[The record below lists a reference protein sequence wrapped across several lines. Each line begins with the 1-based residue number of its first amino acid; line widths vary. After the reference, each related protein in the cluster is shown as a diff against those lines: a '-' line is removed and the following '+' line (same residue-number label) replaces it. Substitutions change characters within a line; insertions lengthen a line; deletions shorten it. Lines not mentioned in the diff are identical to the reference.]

1 MSEGN
6 NNKPTMKGVYVLI
19 LKLDSDTT
27 ITIGK
32 LGTFDFKKG
41 FYAYTG
47 SARGTGG
54 FKRVDR
60 HFNVASGQNTTQRW
74 HIDYLL
80 PHTEIICA
88 VTVPTDDDL
97 ECAIAGKLSA
107 LLSAIK
113 GFGCSDCSCSSHL
126 FFSDNDITDMV
137 TSTCNNL
144 SGNESIITRPHN

>member
-6 NNKPTMKGVYVLI
+6 NNKQNMKGVYVLI
-19 LKLDSDTT
+19 LKLKRDTT

-60 HFNVASGQNTTQRW
+60 HFNVAAGQNTTRRW

-80 PHTEIICA
+80 PHTEAICA

-97 ECAIAGKLSA
+97 ECAVAGKLA
-107 LLSAIK
+107 GMLAGIAD
-113 GFGCSDCSCSSHL
+113 FGCSDCSCSSHL

>member
-1 MSEGN
+1 
-6 NNKPTMKGVYVLI
+6 MKGVYVLI

-32 LGTFDFKKG
+32 LGTFNFKKG

-60 HFNVASGQNTTQRW
+60 HFKVASGENTTRRW

-80 PHTEIICA
+80 PHAEVICA

-97 ECAIAGKLSA
+97 ECAVAGKLA
-107 LLSAIK
+107 GTLAVIA

-126 FFSDNDITDMV
+126 FFSDNDLTDMV
-137 TSTCNNL
+137 TGTCNNL